1 MCQFCVEHGEGERWY
16 LNARNYSA
24 DLMSDLK
31 RRQYMVDFI
40 RDFSKTRASA
50 IAWMERLDRLPAPL
64 ASAGRSAASLHM
76 RPRHFG
82 QPVPIEECEQILA
95 IATSI
100 TVIPCICRM
109 HTPGKKAEE
118 VCILVTTSPVEP
130 ILAEGFESYSDGPD
144 LDDFHKV
151 TSDEAMTLMRLC
163 EERGLMHS
171 VWTFQTPFTAAICN
185 CDLAS
190 GCMAMRLT
198 AGYGMKVMWRGE
210 SVALLDTNTCR
221 QCGECARV
229 CPFSALSVDG
239 GVVTLHSTRCWGCG
253 ICRTHCPADSLRLV
267 DRHTVPE
274 VAAIW

>member
-40 RDFSKTRASA
+40 RDFSQTRASA

-64 ASAGRSAASLHM
+64 ASAGRSAASRHM

-210 SVALLDTNTCR
+210 SVAVLDANTCR

-229 CPFSALSVDG
+229 CPFGALGVDG
-239 GVVTLHSTRCWGCG
+239 SMVTLHSARCWGCG